1 MLEANLLHIGY
12 KKSLLTK
19 PVNGSWKK
27 GDVVV
32 ILGDNGVGKS
42 TFLKTLANLQKPISG
57 TVKLTT
63 NRIGWV
69 DSSILKGVYFNL
81 KKIDLILKSSL
92 KDKSKVQ
99 SFDKLLLSIFR
110 CAIYE
115 IEVKKEISKKIVIS
129 EYLLISNHF
138 FGNKEATLLNGV
150 LDNLR

>member
-1 MLEANLLHIGY
+1 MSDIKSYQRLLAVQVLYEFTLNKRAIDDSFDELLLHIVENSDF
-12 KKSLLTK
+12 KNKMNNSKLLLTK
-19 PVNGSWKK
+19 E
-27 GDVVV
+27 
-32 ILGDNGVGKS
+32 IFRGV
-42 TFLKTLANLQKPISG
+42 FL
-57 TVKLTT
+57 
-63 NRIGWV
+63 
-69 DSSILKGVYFNL
+69 NL

-138 FGNKEATLLNGV
+138 FGNKEAALLNGV

>member
-1 MLEANLLHIGY
+1 MSDIKSYQRLLAVQALYEFTINKRGMDDSFDELLLHIVENSDF
-12 KKSLLTK
+12 KNKINNSKLLLTK
-19 PVNGSWKK
+19 E
-27 GDVVV
+27 
-32 ILGDNGVGKS
+32 IFRGV
-42 TFLKTLANLQKPISG
+42 FL
-57 TVKLTT
+57 
-63 NRIGWV
+63 
-69 DSSILKGVYFNL
+69 NL

-115 IEVKKEISKKIVIS
+115 IEVKKEITKKIVIS

-138 FGNKEATLLNGV
+138 FGNKEAALLNGV

>member
-1 MLEANLLHIGY
+1 MSDIKSYQRLLAVQALYEFTINKRGMDDSFDELLLHIV
-12 KKSLLTK
+12 KNSDFKNKMNNSKLLFTK
-19 PVNGSWKK
+19 E
-27 GDVVV
+27 
-32 ILGDNGVGKS
+32 
-42 TFLKTLANLQKPISG
+42 
-57 TVKLTT
+57 
-63 NRIGWV
+63 
-69 DSSILKGVYFNL
+69 ILKGVYFNL

-138 FGNKEATLLNGV
+138 FGNKEAALLNGV

>member
-1 MLEANLLHIGY
+1 MSDIKSYQRLLAVQALYEFTINKRDINDSFDELLLHIVENSDF
-12 KKSLLTK
+12 KNKINNSKLLLTK
-19 PVNGSWKK
+19 E
-27 GDVVV
+27 
-32 ILGDNGVGKS
+32 
-42 TFLKTLANLQKPISG
+42 
-57 TVKLTT
+57 
-63 NRIGWV
+63 
-69 DSSILKGVYFNL
+69 ILKGVYFNL
-81 KKIDLILKSSL
+81 KKIDSILKNSL
-92 KDKSKVQ
+92 TDKSKAQ

>member
-1 MLEANLLHIGY
+1 MSDIKSYQRLLAVQALYEFTINKKGIDDSFDELLLHIIENSDF
-12 KKSLLTK
+12 KNKLNNSKLLLTK
-19 PVNGSWKK
+19 E
-27 GDVVV
+27 
-32 ILGDNGVGKS
+32 IFRGV
-42 TFLKTLANLQKPISG
+42 F
-57 TVKLTT
+57 
-63 NRIGWV
+63 
-69 DSSILKGVYFNL
+69 FNL

-92 KDKSKVQ
+92 KYKSKAQ

-138 FGNKEATLLNGV
+138 FGNKEAALLNGV

>member
-1 MLEANLLHIGY
+1 MSDIKSYQRLLAVQALYEFTINKKGIDDSFDELLLHIVENSDF
-12 KKSLLTK
+12 KNKINNSKLLLTK
-19 PVNGSWKK
+19 E
-27 GDVVV
+27 
-32 ILGDNGVGKS
+32 
-42 TFLKTLANLQKPISG
+42 
-57 TVKLTT
+57 
-63 NRIGWV
+63 
-69 DSSILKGVYFNL
+69 ILKGVYFNL

-138 FGNKEATLLNGV
+138 FGNKEAALLNGV

>member
-1 MLEANLLHIGY
+1 MSDIKSYQRLLAVQALYEFTINKKDIDDSFDEMLLHIV
-12 KKSLLTK
+12 KNSDFKNKINSSKLLLTRE
-19 PVNGSWKK
+19 
-27 GDVVV
+27 
-32 ILGDNGVGKS
+32 I
-42 TFLKTLANLQKPISG
+42 FQ
-57 TVKLTT
+57 
-63 NRIGWV
+63 
-69 DSSILKGVYFNL
+69 GVYFNL

-150 LDNLR
+150 LDTLR

>member
-1 MLEANLLHIGY
+1 MSDIKSYQRLLAVQALYEFTLNKQAIDDSFDELLLHIVENSDF
-12 KKSLLTK
+12 KNKMNNSKLLLTK
-19 PVNGSWKK
+19 E
-27 GDVVV
+27 
-32 ILGDNGVGKS
+32 IFRGV
-42 TFLKTLANLQKPISG
+42 FL
-57 TVKLTT
+57 
-63 NRIGWV
+63 
-69 DSSILKGVYFNL
+69 NL

-129 EYLLISNHF
+129 EYLLILNHF
-138 FGNKEATLLNGV
+138 FGNKEASLLNGV

>member
-1 MLEANLLHIGY
+1 MSDIKSYQRLLAVQALYEFTINNQSIDDSFDELLLHIVENSDFRN
-12 KKSLLTK
+12 KMNDSKLLLTK
-19 PVNGSWKK
+19 E
-27 GDVVV
+27 
-32 ILGDNGVGKS
+32 IFRGV
-42 TFLKTLANLQKPISG
+42 FL
-57 TVKLTT
+57 
-63 NRIGWV
+63 
-69 DSSILKGVYFNL
+69 NL

-92 KDKSKVQ
+92 KDKSKAQ

>member
-1 MLEANLLHIGY
+1 MSDIKSYQRLLAVQALYEFTINKKGIDDSFDELLLHIVENSDF
-12 KKSLLTK
+12 KNKMNNSKLLLTK
-19 PVNGSWKK
+19 E
-27 GDVVV
+27 
-32 ILGDNGVGKS
+32 
-42 TFLKTLANLQKPISG
+42 
-57 TVKLTT
+57 
-63 NRIGWV
+63 
-69 DSSILKGVYFNL
+69 ILKGTFFNL

-110 CAIYE
+110 CAIFE

-138 FGNKEATLLNGV
+138 FGNKEAALLNGV

>member
-1 MLEANLLHIGY
+1 MSDIKSYQRLLAVQALYEFTINKKGIDDSFDELLLHIVENSNF
-12 KKSLLTK
+12 KNKINNSKLLLTK
-19 PVNGSWKK
+19 
-27 GDVVV
+27 D
-32 ILGDNGVGKS
+32 I
-42 TFLKTLANLQKPISG
+42 F
-57 TVKLTT
+57 
-63 NRIGWV
+63 
-69 DSSILKGVYFNL
+69 KGVFFNL

-138 FGNKEATLLNGV
+138 FGNKEAALLNGV

>member
-1 MLEANLLHIGY
+1 MSDVKSYQRLLAVQALYEFSINKKGIDDSFDELLLHIIENSDL
-12 KKSLLTK
+12 KNKINSSKLLLTRE
-19 PVNGSWKK
+19 
-27 GDVVV
+27 
-32 ILGDNGVGKS
+32 I
-42 TFLKTLANLQKPISG
+42 F
-57 TVKLTT
+57 
-63 NRIGWV
+63 
-69 DSSILKGVYFNL
+69 KGVFFNL
-81 KKIDLILKSSL
+81 KKIDLILRSSL
-92 KDKSKVQ
+92 KDKSKAQ

>member
-1 MLEANLLHIGY
+1 MSDIKSYQRLLAVQALYEFTINKRGVDDSFDELLLHIVENSDF
-12 KKSLLTK
+12 KNKINNSKLLLTK
-19 PVNGSWKK
+19 E
-27 GDVVV
+27 
-32 ILGDNGVGKS
+32 
-42 TFLKTLANLQKPISG
+42 
-57 TVKLTT
+57 
-63 NRIGWV
+63 
-69 DSSILKGVYFNL
+69 ILKGVYFNL

-99 SFDKLLLSIFR
+99 SLDKLLLSVFR

-138 FGNKEATLLNGV
+138 FGNKEAALLNGV

>member
-1 MLEANLLHIGY
+1 MSDIKSYQRLLAVQALYEFTINKKDIDDSFDELLLHIVENSNF
-12 KKSLLTK
+12 KSKINNSKLLLTK
-19 PVNGSWKK
+19 E
-27 GDVVV
+27 
-32 ILGDNGVGKS
+32 IFRGV
-42 TFLKTLANLQKPISG
+42 FC
-57 TVKLTT
+57 
-63 NRIGWV
+63 
-69 DSSILKGVYFNL
+69 NL

-92 KDKSKVQ
+92 KDKSKAQ

>member
-1 MLEANLLHIGY
+1 MSDVKSYQRLLAVQALYEFTINKKGLDDSFDELLLHIVENSNF
-12 KKSLLTK
+12 KNKINTSKLLLTK
-19 PVNGSWKK
+19 
-27 GDVVV
+27 D
-32 ILGDNGVGKS
+32 I
-42 TFLKTLANLQKPISG
+42 F
-57 TVKLTT
+57 
-63 NRIGWV
+63 
-69 DSSILKGVYFNL
+69 KGVFFNL
-81 KKIDLILKSSL
+81 KKIDLILKGSL
-92 KDKSKVQ
+92 KDKNKAQ